1 MKKKIDVLV
10 RAIIIVNGKIVVCK
24 KKNKRYY
31 FFPGGHIEFGESAKK
46 ALRREIKEEL
56 GLSIKKSS
64 FIGGSEHSFIEDG
77 KKYHEINLIFY
88 TEVNKEKIESR
99 EEHLQFFL
107 FDKKE
112 LIKQRVLP
120 QILKNSVLRWLRN
133 KKIFWTSEWR

>member
-1 MKKKIDVLV
+1 MEKKIDVLV
-10 RAIIIVNGKIVVCK
+10 RAIIVVNGKIVVCR

-46 ALRREIKEEL
+46 ALKREIKEEL
-56 GLSIKKSS
+56 GLRIKKSS
-64 FIGGSEHSFIEDG
+64 FIGCSEHSFIEDG

-88 TEVNKEKIESR
+88 TEVNKEKIESK
-99 EEHLQFFL
+99 EEYLQFFL

-120 QILKNSVLRWLRN
+120 QILKNSVLRWFRN